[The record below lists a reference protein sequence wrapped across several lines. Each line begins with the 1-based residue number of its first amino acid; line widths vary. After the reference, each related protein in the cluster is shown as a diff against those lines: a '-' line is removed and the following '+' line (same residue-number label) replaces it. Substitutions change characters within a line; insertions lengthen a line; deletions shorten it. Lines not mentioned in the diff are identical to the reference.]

1 MQINRQ
7 RNCKQ
12 TDKKPKDRRR
22 TDRQKQTN
30 RQTETNRQTDMFKH
44 SVLGIIVCNIIK
56 VKPKQ
61 NNQALFCDILFVFSY
76 FRLTQTF
83 P

>member
-30 RQTETNRQTDMFKH
+30 RQTETNKQTDRQTCLNIPSLVLLFAISLKLNRNKITKH
-44 SVLGIIVCNIIK
+44 CF
-56 VKPKQ
+56 
-61 NNQALFCDILFVFSY
+61 A
-76 FRLTQTF
+76 TF
-83 P
+83 YLYSRIFD